1 MFKND
6 LRMYA
11 AETNKDIMRFKHLSN
26 NRTFSLKGV
35 FVKNERGYRLN
46 AKNKCF

>member
-35 FVKNERGYRLN
+35 FVKNESGYSIGLR
-46 AKNKCF
+46 